1 MPKRLRICGA
11 ERFDFAISD
20 LFAAQSE
27 ITGRIAVELNLEL
40 VEAEAARPIEH
51 PDARD
56 YILRGRAELMRPRA
70 GNNVATAV
78 DWLERALALVPASVE
93 AQSLLADALVSA
105 LLERRAASAAADIA
119 RAESLTG
126 RALLAAPRNPLAHYA
141 KGQVLRVQ
149 GRPEEAASEYEIA
162 IAFNR
167 NWVSAISHLGRCKLL
182 AGAIEDSISLE
193 KQAIRLSPRDPRI
206 GLFYGRI
213 GQARLLQ
220 LRLDEAIPWLERSQ
234 RINPHPTPHAFLAAA
249 YALRGYAE
257 RSAAELA
264 EARRLS
270 NDGRYSTIAH
280 LKATEY
286 FGTSKVQRLYE
297 AAFFAGLRKAG
308 MPER

>member
-1 MPKRLRICGA
+1 
-11 ERFDFAISD
+11 
-20 LFAAQSE
+20 
-27 ITGRIAVELNLEL
+27 V
-40 VEAEAARPIEH
+40 RPIEH

-70 GNNVATAV
+70 GDNVATAIN
-78 DWLERALALVPASVE
+78 WLERALALAPASVE
-93 AQSLLADALVSA
+93 AQSFLADALVSA
-105 LLERRAASAAADIA
+105 LLDRRADSAPADIA
-119 RAESLTG
+119 RAEWLTG
-126 RALLAAPRNPLAHYA
+126 RALLAAPRNPLAHFA

-149 GRPEEAASEYEIA
+149 GRPEEAASEYETA

-193 KQAIRLSPRDPRI
+193 EQAIRLSPRDPRI
-206 GLFYGRI
+206 GLFYSRI

-234 RINPHPTPHAFLAAA
+234 RTNPHPRSHAFLAAA
-249 YALRGYAE
+249 YALKGYVERGV
-257 RSAAELA
+257 AELA

-270 NDGRYSTIAH
+270 MDGRYSSIAH

-286 FGTSKVQRLYE
+286 FGTPRVQPIYE
-297 AAFFAGLRKAG
+297 ATFFAGLRKAG
-308 MPER
+308 LPER